1 MTHIVSPPVMRPFKT
16 SLRSIPVHFAAAFLI
31 GAFATDIAYWRTMQM
46 MWTNFSAWLLLAGA
60 VFCGLGLLAG
70 LVDAARGLL
79 SLRTAA
85 GWLYVLS
92 GLIVFGLAI
101 LNSFVHSR
109 DAWTSV
115 MPMGLALS
123 AATVVLVLISAVFG
137 ARVRV
142 LSMRG
147 W

>member
-1 MTHIVSPPVMRPFKT
+1 MTYVVSQPVPRAFGFRFRAIPF
-16 SLRSIPVHFAAAFLI
+16 HFAAACFI
-31 GAFATDIAYWRTMQM
+31 GALLTDIAYWQTMQM

-60 VFCGLGLLAG
+60 VLGALGLLAG
-70 LVDAARGLL
+70 LIDAFRGLL
-79 SLRTAA
+79 ALRTLT
-85 GWLYVLS
+85 GWLYVAGS
-92 GLIVFGLAI
+92 LIVLALAI

-123 AATVVLVLISAVFG
+123 AATVFMVLLVAVLG
-137 ARVRV
+137 ARVHRLTV
-142 LSMRG
+142 GG

>member
-1 MTHIVSPPVMRPFKT
+1 MTHISSPPVMRPFRT
-16 SLRSIPVHFAAAFLI
+16 SLRSIPFHFAAAFLA
-31 GAFATDIAYWRTMQM
+31 GALLTDIAYWRTMQM

-60 VFCGLGLLAG
+60 VFCSLGLLAG

-79 SLRTAA
+79 ALRTPI
-85 GWLYVLS
+85 GWIYALS
-92 GLIVFGLAI
+92 SLMVFALAI

-123 AATVVLVLISAVFG
+123 AATTVVILISAAFG
-137 ARVRV
+137 ARVRL
-142 LSMRG
+142 LSSRG